1 MKAEE
6 QQTQQT
12 MAVNECSFCAVFD
25 AKKTKYLC
33 STRRSAGTF
42 TISLTDA
49 ESVWRSELSEDALMQ
64 RRLALK
70 STEEYIVK
78 LRASCKSAD
87 ATAVVHGAT
96 ADLHVG
102 SGSGA
107 PALTLSRMEGP
118 QATEEL
124 RELLFFMAD
133 RLAQQG
139 ESPAASPMKSHHRW
153 TSELEPRLQQNGS
166 SSVTVKR
173 RLPGASLINPG
184 TKKKLQATGVAFDD
198 VSED

>member
-64 RRLALK
+64 LALK

-78 LRASCKSAD
+78 ASCKSAD

-139 ESPAASPMKSHHRW
+139 RNSFISEGCLVFSA
-153 TSELEPRLQQNGS
+153 ELEPRLQQNGS